1 MWLGCRGCVLAT
13 GSLLLPMPDSQK
25 KDAEAVGARMAR
37 FLEPI
42 VLQELKARGRHSSGC
57 LALAALPNR
66 SSRAAAS
73 LQEHLSLGSIPD
85 SDVTVLHA
93 QDLELRFGVIRCRVS
108 PGARC
113 VGGSQGPL
121 VWELTASGLLHP
133 EDEALRPVV
142 CSTATGRA
150 IPVTVTRLEPVK
162 DGETSARFRV
172 EVSRS
177 AVGSLDAL
185 EMSMGCWS
193 QQEDHLECVLGEPA
207 LAVVLP
213 DAAACAQANACP
225 AELLSDLH
233 ALVTVASG
241 SGAVQGLGSWIEV
254 LEHVAG
260 FCRTRGHTALES
272 LVRGEVQSLLVSER
286 SLKAKAS
293 GSAGSFQTFY
303 RQRRSLHFWTPLLAQ
318 TLVWI
323 HTWILGGWRGL
334 LQPGWQILA
343 AAHALNVG
351 LVLGRSKWQP
361 VLQPVGGIPR
371 AVRCSASCCPV
382 GDSCFM

>member
-1 MWLGCRGCVLAT
+1 M
-13 GSLLLPMPDSQK
+13 
-25 KDAEAVGARMAR
+25 
-37 FLEPI
+37 
-42 VLQELKARGRHSSGC
+42 
-57 LALAALPNR
+57 
-66 SSRAAAS
+66 
-73 LQEHLSLGSIPD
+73 
-85 SDVTVLHA
+85 TVLHA

-113 VGGSQGPL
+113 VDGSQGPL

-150 IPVTVTRLEPVK
+150 VPATVTRLEPVK
-162 DGETSARFRV
+162 WDETSARFRI

-193 QQEDHLECVLGEPA
+193 QHEEDHIECVLGEPA

-241 SGAVQGLGSWIEV
+241 SGAVQGLGSWVEV

-260 FCRTRGHTALES
+260 FCRTSGHTALES
-272 LVRGEVQSLLVSER
+272 LVRGEVRSLLVSDR
-286 SLKAKAS
+286 RHAAPVKAKTS
-293 GSAGSFQTFY
+293 GSAGSFQAFY
-303 RQRRSLHFWTPLLAQ
+303 RQRRSLHFWTPLLGQLLIWLRIWA
-318 TLVWI
+318 V
-323 HTWILGGWRGL
+323 GGWRGVL
-334 LQPGWQILA
+334 RPGWQILA
-343 AAHALNVG
+343 AAHALNAG

-361 VLQPVGGIPR
+361 VLQPVGGVSSVARCFDGVDGIWAGSLLQYLAGVLRFLFWAQISAAAPFMCAFRARGLAPR
-371 AVRCSASCCPV
+371 LAGNGVFAIFV
-382 GDSCFM
+382 IW